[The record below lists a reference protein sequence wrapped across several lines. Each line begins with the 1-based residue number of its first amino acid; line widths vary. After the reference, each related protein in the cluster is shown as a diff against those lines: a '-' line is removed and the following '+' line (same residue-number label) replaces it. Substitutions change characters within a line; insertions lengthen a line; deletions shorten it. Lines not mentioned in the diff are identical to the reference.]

1 MYVCV
6 KNNFKIYEV
15 LLTVILFTSRGFLTT
30 KRGKETSILIHK
42 GWLMGLGVCPAVSSI
57 KKMILSDLTAIC
69 KHTGY
74 LNWLG
79 TVAFPKVQ

>member
-42 GWLMGLGVCPAVSSI
+42 G
-57 KKMILSDLTAIC
+57 
-69 KHTGY
+69 
-74 LNWLG
+74 
-79 TVAFPKVQ
+79 